1 MSSTAFSSSVRHR
14 PNFSEVLLQ
23 PRPVAQ
29 ESDRVRCYT
38 ARAINRAI
46 DIETDRSITRH
57 AALSDQ
63 RIRERIGQLDQEWDI
78 ERVLEV
84 NAGALGLTGLL
95 LASQVDRKWLMLS
108 GVVLVFLIQHAFQ
121 GWCPPLPALRRLGV
135 RIRGEIDR
143 EKVHPFEFA
152 RYGGQRRL
160 SLWAKRLI

>member
-1 MSSTAFSSSVRHR
+1 MSSTALSSSAS
-14 PNFSEVLLQ
+14 PGLNFSEVLLQ
-23 PRPVAQ
+23 PRAGSQ

-46 DIETDRSITRH
+46 DRETDRSITRH

-84 NAGALGLTGLL
+84 NAGALGLLGVL
-95 LASQVDRKWLMLS
+95 LAHQVNQKWLILP
-108 GVVLVFLIQHAFQ
+108 GVVLVFLIQHATQ

-135 RIRGEIDR
+135 RTRSEIDR
-143 EKVHPFEFA
+143 EKYTLISLLDA
-152 RYGGQRRL
+152 GGI
-160 SLWAKRLI
+160 SP

>member
-1 MSSTAFSSSVRHR
+1 MSSTAMSSPVRHGLD
-14 PNFSEVLLQ
+14 FSEALLQ
-23 PRPVAQ
+23 PRPVAH

-63 RIRERIGQLDQEWDI
+63 RISERIGQLDQEWDI

-84 NAGALGLTGLL
+84 NAGALGLAGVL
-95 LASQVDRKWLMLS
+95 LAHQVDRKWLILP
-108 GVVLVFLIQHAFQ
+108 GVVMFFLIQHATQ

-135 RIRGEIDR
+135 RTRSEIDR
-143 EKVHPFEFA
+143 EKYTLMSLLDA
-152 RYGGQRRL
+152 GGI
-160 SLWAKRLI
+160 SP

>member
-1 MSSTAFSSSVRHR
+1 MSSTALSSPVRQG
-14 PNFSEVLLQ
+14 PDFSEVLLQ

-46 DIETDRSITRH
+46 DMETDRSITRH

-63 RIRERIGQLDQEWDI
+63 RIRERIGQLDKEWDI

-84 NAGALGLTGLL
+84 NAGALGLAGVL
-95 LASQVDRKWLMLS
+95 LAHQVDRKWLILP
-108 GVVLVFLIQHAFQ
+108 GVVMFFLIQHATQ

-135 RIRGEIDR
+135 RTRSEIDR
-143 EKVHPFEFA
+143 EKYTLMSLLDA
-152 RYGGQRRL
+152 GGI
-160 SLWAKRLI
+160 SP

>member
-1 MSSTAFSSSVRHR
+1 MSSTALSSSVRHGTD
-14 PNFSEVLLQ
+14 FSEVLLQ

-63 RIRERIGQLDQEWDI
+63 RIRQRIGQLDQEWDV

-84 NAGALGLTGLL
+84 YAGALGLAGVL
-95 LASQVDRKWLMLS
+95 LAHQVDRKWLILPS
-108 GVVLVFLIQHAFQ
+108 VVLFFLIQHATQ

-135 RIRGEIDR
+135 RTRSEIDR
-143 EKVHPFEFA
+143 EKYTLMSLLDA
-152 RYGGQRRL
+152 GGI
-160 SLWAKRLI
+160 SP

>member
-1 MSSTAFSSSVRHR
+1 MSSTAFSSSVRHGTD
-14 PNFSEVLLQ
+14 FSEVLLQ

-84 NAGALGLTGLL
+84 NAGALGLAGVL
-95 LASQVDRKWLMLS
+95 LAHHVDRKWLILP
-108 GVVLVFLIQHAFQ
+108 GVVMFFLMQHATQ

-135 RIRGEIDR
+135 RTRSEIDR
-143 EKVHPFEFA
+143 EKYTLMSLLDA
-152 RYGGQRRL
+152 GGI
-160 SLWAKRLI
+160 SP

>member
-1 MSSTAFSSSVRHR
+1 MSSTALSSSVRHG
-14 PNFSEVLLQ
+14 PDFSEVLLQ

-78 ERVLEV
+78 
-84 NAGALGLTGLL
+84 
-95 LASQVDRKWLMLS
+95 
-108 GVVLVFLIQHAFQ
+108 
-121 GWCPPLPALRRLGV
+121 
-135 RIRGEIDR
+135 
-143 EKVHPFEFA
+143 
-152 RYGGQRRL
+152 
-160 SLWAKRLI
+160 

>member
-1 MSSTAFSSSVRHR
+1 MSSTALSSSVRHG
-14 PNFSEVLLQ
+14 PDFSEVLLQ

-84 NAGALGLTGLL
+84 NAGALGLAGVL
-95 LASQVDRKWLMLS
+95 LAHQVDRKWLILP
-108 GVVLVFLIQHAFQ
+108 GVVMFLLIQHATQ

-135 RIRGEIDR
+135 RTLSEIDR
-143 EKVHPFEFA
+143 EKYTLMSLLDA
-152 RYGGQRRL
+152 GGI
-160 SLWAKRLI
+160 SP